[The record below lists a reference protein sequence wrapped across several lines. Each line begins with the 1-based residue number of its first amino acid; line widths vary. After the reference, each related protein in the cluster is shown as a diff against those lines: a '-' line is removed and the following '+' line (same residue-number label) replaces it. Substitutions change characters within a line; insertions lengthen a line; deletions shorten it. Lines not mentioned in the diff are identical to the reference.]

1 MVSPRAYALL
11 ILAVAGLADGVVT
24 DLMGA
29 HYTITVVHD
38 PPGVDVGL
46 TNGAIANSSF
56 WTGSASSPL
65 PLTTAL
71 K

>member
-29 HYTITVVHD
+29 HYNITVIHD

-46 TNGAIANSSF
+46 NDGGAILDSSE
-56 WTGSASSPL
+56 WTGSVAR
-65 PLTTAL
+65 LTTAF
-71 K
+71 

>member
-1 MVSPRAYALL
+1 MVSRRAYALL

-29 HYTITVVHD
+29 HYNITVIHD

-46 TNGAIANSSF
+46 NDGAILDSSE
-56 WTGSASSPL
+56 WTGSVAR
-65 PLTTAL
+65 LTTAF
-71 K
+71 

>member
-29 HYTITVVHD
+29 HYNITVIHD
-38 PPGVDVGL
+38 PPAVDVGL
-46 TNGAIANSSF
+46 NDGAILDSSE
-56 WTGSASSPL
+56 WTGSAAR
-65 PLTTAL
+65 LTTAF